1 MSNYK
6 KLVDL
11 IKKKKSFLCVGLDTD
26 MAKVPNFI
34 KTQFE
39 FNRRIIDSTA
49 NYCIAFKINTAFYEV
64 YGIQGWQEMIKTCEY
79 IKQNYPH
86 HLLILDAKRGDI
98 GNTSDMY
105 ARTFFE
111 SLQSDAVTINPYMGS
126 DSISPFLNY
135 KNKWSIVLGL
145 TSNLGSSDFQLKG
158 EPKNYLQVLESVSKL
173 STEDNLMFVIGATKA
188 ELLQEVRK
196 IVPNH
201 FLLIPGVGHQGGS
214 LQDVVKYGFNQNCGL
229 IVNLSRSIIFATNE
243 SDFDIMA
250 GRQAQLLQL
259 QMMDIL
265 LRQKFI

>member
-1 MSNYK
+1 M
-6 KLVDL
+6 
-11 IKKKKSFLCVGLDTD
+11 
-26 MAKVPNFI
+26 
-34 KTQFE
+34 
-39 FNRRIIDSTA
+39 
-49 NYCIAFKINTAFYEV
+49 
-64 YGIQGWQEMIKTCEY
+64 
-79 IKQNYPH
+79 
-86 HLLILDAKRGDI
+86 
-98 GNTSDMY
+98 
-105 ARTFFE
+105 
-111 SLQSDAVTINPYMGS
+111 
-126 DSISPFLNY
+126 
-135 KNKWSIVLGL
+135 
-145 TSNLGSSDFQLKG
+145 
-158 EPKNYLQVLESVSKL
+158 SKL